1 MLTLRSTRIMA
12 FATSIALMGAGL
24 RDASAEEPPA
34 APAPERETLEG
45 AKLDAV
51 IADIA
56 KARKELKSL
65 RASFTQERRIT
76 LLAATVKSTG
86 QLELQGDR
94 LRWDLAPPDD
104 IVYFVGPEGL
114 AYKTKTSSASV
125 PSTASGNGANVA
137 RALADLRAL
146 LSGDLSLLRARYAL
160 AGSRGP
166 SDVEITGTVL
176 PPNASDKANPPS
188 KSAVRAFTLVLDKNL
203 TTPVRARLIEG
214 KSDSIDLK
222 FSQAV
227 LNAPID
233 PARLR
238 P

>member
-1 MLTLRSTRIMA
+1 MA
-12 FATSIALMGAGL
+12 FATSIALMGTGL
-24 RDASAEEPPA
+24 PSASAEEPTA
-34 APAPERETLEG
+34 APQVAPERESLEG

-114 AYKTKTSSASV
+114 AYKTKTSSASGQTRV
-125 PSTASGNGANVA
+125 PDA
-137 RALADLRAL
+137 
-146 LSGDLSLLRARYAL
+146 
-160 AGSRGP
+160 
-166 SDVEITGTVL
+166 
-176 PPNASDKANPPS
+176 
-188 KSAVRAFTLVLDKNL
+188 
-203 TTPVRARLIEG
+203 
-214 KSDSIDLK
+214 
-222 FSQAV
+222 
-227 LNAPID
+227 
-233 PARLR
+233 
-238 P
+238 